1 MNRPVSFDS
10 FQSRKALD
18 EWLYDCQKRMNIRFP
33 KIDFESSRWPIKS
46 LHQTS
51 QPDFYF
57 TEDFADLAKCDRSYR
72 EILRCII
79 AEQVLA
85 GKPKELR
92 ATGLTL
98 REFARNLTTPVW
110 DISIRDLRQ
119 FEVRILEDAKKEPSR
134 YSYVSTCAAGMEKI
148 INQLARKG
156 ILPALGYFRTAQF
169 KNNINALRLAR
180 EQEKARIKNELLEHQ
195 IEAFNEAFNA
205 MIENPVD
212 SNGIPLLNNKDILAI
227 CSVGIG
233 LCAPSRI
240 NEVLTMDCN
249 DYVSIEDYLDDVYDR
264 DSETALV
271 LKAHQMLVI
280 THKGSKGAEWG
291 PKPALNFMVDV
302 FHYCIKTIKE
312 LGGRSRMLAEWYG
325 KYPDKLYLPDDLE
338 HLRGQTLTVHEL
350 GQIISL
356 TSDEQSKSV
365 SEADKV
371 LRALR
376 DKRFL
381 TSNPKIYSRN
391 GKHNP
396 RSRIYG
402 LKWDDAEKYL
412 LKKVHNA
419 MNNCRKVSTM
429 NYYEGKLANMLFLF
443 DEPDLPYL
451 PTAINYQ
458 AIRKRLKRL
467 ATGID
472 GYEAPPTIFEK
483 LNITMPINGKI
494 EIAHIALHDARRW
507 LTTQALIHGE
517 NLSDV
522 LINKWANRSSLSQ
535 LKAYDFR
542 TAESIAEASSMPSTR
557 EIKALSDF
565 SNGLESVE
573 KLEEQFELERT
584 IITVQDAGIAVTS
597 MNAISEAIEERPIAS
612 CSRGIIV
619 LYPTLFGTCLHQH
632 HEKPCR
638 NYSNDIGGACMTCNK
653 NIHVK
658 GHIPT
663 NDETRAR
670 AKKLFTIIIRHLEN
684 LTFTHNRNVADDP
697 EALSE
702 HMVTLVEKGLDR
714 CQLEELAN
722 HLIDN
727 FHEIKDVLKDRQLA
741 NRIEEAFVARGVVR
755 RLDDPETQNG
765 AIIKYHDPSRHHE
778 PLLEIALEEHGGRSA
793 IQSDEDALIKKHPIF
808 SSVSETLKDERHLI
822 NPDEDEED
830 I

>member
-1 MNRPVSFDS
+1 MNTLVSIDAI
-10 FQSRKALD
+10 QRRNALD
-18 EWLYDCQKRMNIRFP
+18 EWLDDCQNRMNIRFP
-33 KIDFESSRWPIKS
+33 KIDFESDKWPIRS
-46 LHQTS
+46 LHQAN

-57 TEDFADLAKCDRSYR
+57 TETFASLAKCDRSYR
-72 EILRCII
+72 EILRCVI

-85 GKPKELR
+85 GKPKDLR
-92 ATGLTL
+92 SAGLTL

-119 FEVRILEDAKKEPSR
+119 FESRILEDAKKEPSR
-134 YSYVSTCAAGMEKI
+134 YSYVSACAAGMEKI
-148 INQLARKG
+148 TNLLVRKRV
-156 ILPALGYFRTAQF
+156 LPALGYFRTAQF
-169 KNNINALRLAR
+169 KHEINTLRIAR
-180 EQEKARIKNELLEHQ
+180 EQERKRIKNELLDHK

-212 SNGIPLLNNKDILAI
+212 SNGIPLLNNRDVLAI

-240 NEVLTMDCN
+240 NEVLTMGCN
-249 DYVSIEDYLDDVYDR
+249 DYVTVEDYLDDIYGS
-264 DSETALV
+264 DSEAAFV

-291 PKPALNFMVDV
+291 PKPALNFMIDV
-302 FHYCIKTIKE
+302 FHYCIEKIKE
-312 LGGRSRMLAEWYG
+312 LGTRSRMLAEWYE
-325 KYPDKLYLPDDLE
+325 KHPNKLYLPNDLE

-350 GQIISL
+350 GQIVSL
-356 TSDEQSKSV
+356 SSDESSKLV
-365 SEADKV
+365 READKV
-371 LRALR
+371 LRALK

-381 TSNPKIYSRN
+381 TSTPKIYNRN
-391 GKHNP
+391 GKHNT

-419 MNNCRKVSTM
+419 MSNCRKVSAM

-443 DEPDLPYL
+443 DESELSYL
-451 PTAINYQ
+451 PTATNYQ

-467 ATGID
+467 ATSID
-472 GYEAPPTIFEK
+472 GYETPPTIFEK
-483 LNITMPINGKI
+483 LNITMPVNGKI
-494 EIAHIALHDARRW
+494 EVAHLALHDARRW

-542 TAESIAEASSMPSTR
+542 TSESIAEASSMPKSHQV
-557 EIKALSDF
+557 KVLSDF
-565 SNGLESVE
+565 SNGLDSVE
-573 KLEEQFELERT
+573 KLEEQFGLERAIVT
-584 IITVQDAGIAVTS
+584 AQDAGIAVTS
-597 MNAISEAIEERPIAS
+597 MNAISQAIEERPIAS

-638 NYSNDIGGACMTCNK
+638 NYSNDIGGACMTCNE

-670 AKKLFTIIIRHLEN
+670 AEKLFTIIIRHLEN
-684 LTFTHNRNVADDP
+684 LAFTHNRSVADDL
-697 EALSE
+697 EALGE

-714 CQLEELAN
+714 SRLEELASY
-722 HLIDN
+722 LIDN
-727 FHEIKDVLKDRQLA
+727 FHEIKDLLKDRQLA
-741 NRIEEAFVARGVVR
+741 NRIEEAFVARGVVK
-755 RLDDPETQNG
+755 RLDEPETQSG
-765 AIIKYHDPSRHHE
+765 ALIKYHDPSRHSE
-778 PLLEIALEEHGGRSA
+778 PLLEIALEEHGGRA
-793 IQSDEDALIKKHPIF
+793 MIQNDEAALIKKHPTF
-808 SSVSETLKDERHLI
+808 APVSEVLRDERHLI
-822 NPDEDEED
+822 EPDKNEDN